1 MIFTKQ
7 WEFTEIR
14 KMGQQMVRWKSNRDA
29 RTLKLLWRKF
39 RSPDGA
45 DGKSGQ
51 LRTGKA
57 ALPYRLQ
64 PEGHAQAVRHDGW
77 YGSAQSKEVMADFLI
92 HNSRSPCLFP
102 GKMEEG

>member
-7 WEFTEIR
+7 KEFTEIR

-29 RTLKLLWRKF
+29 RTLKLLLRKF

-51 LRTGKA
+51 LRTGITA
-57 ALPYRLQ
+57 RLQ
-64 PEGHAQAVRHDGW
+64 PQGHAQAVRNGGW
-77 YGSAQSKEVMADFLI
+77 YGSAKSKEVMADFLI